1 VIQNRYFQSSLPLSA
16 SVNARRPHYV
26 ATVTP
31 CGSCLSL
38 ALLQQLSLRTHSI
51 TSVRCTRL
59 RQQVA
64 RHGLGFTEFEVLVAL
79 RSVSPPHE
87 LTPTEL
93 YGAILISSGGLTKVM
108 RGLESRG
115 LVTRVNHEADGRS
128 RPVRLTP
135 EGRALAERMMAEV
148 QAADGAL
155 LSVGLSPQE
164 IECLIALL
172 RKLLLAIEPDG
183 AVRPR

>member
-1 VIQNRYFQSSLPLSA
+1 MQRPTAETLLERMGRNWPDAFTPVSGLIMRLYRLS
-16 SVNARRPHYV
+16 
-26 ATVTP
+26 
-31 CGSCLSL
+31 SL
-38 ALLQQLSLRTHSI
+38 ALENG
-51 TSVRCTRL
+51 

-93 YGAILISSGGLTKVM
+93 YDAILISSGGLTKVM

-115 LVTRVNHEADGRS
+115 LVTRVEHEADRRS
-128 RPVRLTP
+128 RRVRLTP
-135 EGRALAERMMAEV
+135 EGRALAERMMVEV

-155 LSVGLSPQE
+155 LSVGLSPQD

-172 RKLLLAIEPDG
+172 RKLLLAVEPDG
-183 AVRPR
+183 AARPR